1 MNRFFATTAAAT
13 AALSLAACDAY
24 AAGHASSDVKTSD
37 AGYFTDGHDM
47 TLYTFDKDEAGKSN
61 CNAGCAK
68 AWPPLLVES
77 DKPLPE
83 GFSVITRK
91 NGDQQIAYKDQP
103 LYLWIQDK
111 KPGQTTGDGVQGVW
125 HIAKP

>member
-1 MNRFFATTAAAT
+1 MTRFLIIATAAAT
-13 AALSLAACDAY
+13 LTACSAY
-24 AAGHASSDVKTSD
+24 AAGHGAAVKTSD
-37 AGYFTDGHDM
+37 AGYFTDAADM
-47 TLYTFDKDEAGKSN
+47 TLYTFDKDTAGTSN

-68 AWPPLLVES
+68 AWPPLMAKEGAE
-77 DKPLPE
+77 LPD
-83 GFSVITRK
+83 GFTTIKRK
-91 NGDQQIAYKDQP
+91 NGDMQIAYKDQP